1 MQEPISPQALSELIG
16 SIYDCALNPDYW
28 DRTLSELQQA
38 FGSGGMGLALMDR
51 RRGRTLVSRYAGL
64 NMQELEAKHSP
75 EVIQMLSRFVLELQ
89 SDEPHVA
96 SRLPQGYPAP
106 FFSGELKPRGF
117 VDVMTCFLSNTPAH
131 LSFIGIAQLDG
142 QGVFTDREIA
152 LGALLLPHLRR
163 SVTISGLLD
172 ARTVEKERM
181 TETLDA
187 FKCGVVLTN
196 RTGSILHAN
205 RSAERM
211 MRPGGPIQ
219 GVRGVLQAKAT
230 AAARELRTAIS
241 LAAEDETSLG
251 KTGLAIRVSRDDEP
265 AQYAHVLPLAGGE
278 LRGRLKPEAV
288 AAVFIGLADNEKD
301 GAEAMAT
308 AFSLT
313 PAETRLVEH
322 LLAGRNL
329 KEFGRRAWRRDDD
342 GQDPPRKHLSEDRRP
357 TPGRTHAAS
366 RPRSCPR
373 GCAQAS
379 CCERLTLRP
388 PT

>member
-16 SIYDCALNPDYW
+16 SIYDCALDPNQW
-28 DRTLSELQQA
+28 DQTLSELKQA
-38 FGSGGMGLALMDR
+38 FGSAGMGLALMDR

-64 NMQELEAKHSP
+64 NLQELEAKHTP
-75 EVIQMLSRFVLELQ
+75 EVMRMLSRFVRELQ
-89 SDEPHVA
+89 SDEPHVV
-96 SRLPQGYPAP
+96 SRLPQGYPLP

-117 VDVMTCFLSNTPAH
+117 IDVMTCFLSNTSAH
-131 LSFIGIAQLDG
+131 FSFIGIARLDG

-152 LGALLLPHLRR
+152 LGSLLLPHLRR

-211 MRPGGPIQ
+211 MRHEGPIQ
-219 GVRGVLQAKAT
+219 GVRGVLQARAP
-230 AAARELRTAIS
+230 AAARELHSAIS
-241 LAAEDETSLG
+241 LAADDETLLG
-251 KTGLAIRVSRDDEP
+251 KTGLAIRLSPDDEP
-265 AQYAHVLPLAGGE
+265 AQYAHVLPLCGGE
-278 LRGRLKPEAV
+278 LRSRLKPEAV
-288 AAVFIGLADNEKD
+288 AAVFVGAAVDEAD
-301 GAEAMAT
+301 GAAAMAA

-322 LLAGRNL
+322 LLAGHGL
-329 KEFGRRAWRRDDD
+329 KEAAAALGVAITTAKTHLENVFQKTGVRRQVDLVQLAVRVANPAESPKRRIADD
-342 GQDPPRKHLSEDRRP
+342 
-357 TPGRTHAAS
+357 
-366 RPRSCPR
+366 
-373 GCAQAS
+373 
-379 CCERLTLRP
+379 
-388 PT
+388 